1 LAFVPVF
8 LSIENNHGGDDD
20 RHRMSC
26 LMSCLLWQAEIHIFV
41 YMVGRA

>member
-20 RHRMSC
+20 CHRMSC
-26 LMSCLLWQAEIHIFV
+26 LMSCLLWQAETHIFV
-41 YMVGRA
+41 YMVGWA